1 MQNLSFEADNL
12 HKESWWWWSQNFN
25 LVQVWFHDL
34 IIWFVTT
41 DVCCAFSEYSE
52 PASFYTSGS
61 VPSQPDPPM
70 LSEPFTTSLIIS
82 WIKHPNEDSFQ
93 LQMDDES
100 TVRIQRHANSKPL
113 NQAPS
118 MPRWTLKYMYIFFW
132 QGHGFIAVYNGPNLS
147 YKVKNL
153 LRNTEYKFRVSS
165 LFSLSLI

>member
-1 MQNLSFEADNL
+1 M
-12 HKESWWWWSQNFN
+12 
-25 LVQVWFHDL
+25 
-34 IIWFVTT
+34 T
-41 DVCCAFSEYSE
+41 DVCFAFSEYSE

-100 TVRIQRHANSKPL
+100 TVRKQLHANYKPL

-118 MPRWTLKYMYIFFW
+118 MSSWSLKYMYIFFDRVM
-132 QGHGFIAVYNGPNLS
+132 A
-147 YKVKNL
+147 L
-153 LRNTEYKFRVSS
+153 LRCTMDQTYHTKSKTC
-165 LFSLSLI
+165 

>member
-1 MQNLSFEADNL
+1 MC
-12 HKESWWWWSQNFN
+12 
-25 LVQVWFHDL
+25 VVP
-34 IIWFVTT
+34 
-41 DVCCAFSEYSE
+41 FSEYSE

-100 TVRIQRHANSKPL
+100 TVCIQLHANYKPSTKYAQVNL
-113 NQAPS
+113 N
-118 MPRWTLKYMYIFFW
+118 KYFFLVW

-165 LFSLSLI
+165 FFSLSLI